1 MQVTLFLGEGGG
13 MKTSRYK
20 SSTVQVTVIIP
31 LNSTIKLAFVQLE
44 MKVFREAG
52 IEFLHY

>member
-1 MQVTLFLGEGGG
+1 